1 MFIMFLFGGC
11 RVSGV
16 VLRAP
21 ATDKLSVCIRRANI
35 RVVLM
40 RQAARIAQAVTAAVG
55 QTAPSSMQDRVCS
68 ARKTLRRSSS
78 WGRGLRAMLPLRGAG
93 RTIAPK
99 LRCFSGARGYKQ
111 CRNSATIHSTFQ
123 TAALGSAV
131 TATSKRLTPKR
142 GRKFVGHAAR
152 QCVTSA
158 SIAVIAQPPPMDCAC
173 HAPTLRFQQTQ
184 VRCRPALRICPAW

>member
-1 MFIMFLFGGC
+1 
-11 RVSGV
+11 
-16 VLRAP
+16 LRAP

-35 RVVLM
+35 QVVM
-40 RQAARIAQAVTAAVG
+40 MQQAARIAQAATAAVG
-55 QTAPSSMQDRVCS
+55 QTAPPSMQDRVCS

-78 WGRGLRAMLPLRGAG
+78 WGQGLRAMLPLRGAG

-99 LRCFSGARGYKQ
+99 LQCLRGARGHKQ
-111 CRNSATIHSTFQ
+111 CGSSATIHSTFQ

-142 GRKFVGHAAR
+142 SRTFVGHVAR

-184 VRCRPALRICPAW
+184 VRCRPALRICPA